1 MYLVSQYSTGA
12 PPDHQHTNQDM
23 ALYIVYCEYI
33 RILCVSTAET
43 ALYINFDI
51 FLLLTCFKDFMVW
64 HLRCRHPN

>member
-12 PPDHQHTNQDM
+12 PPDHHTTQDM

-43 ALYINFDI
+43 ALYINFVI
-51 FLLLTCFKDFMVW
+51 FCYLHVLKILWFGT
-64 HLRCRHPN
+64 